1 MDLGLLVV
9 RVIVGVLFF
18 GHGAQKLF
26 GWYGGYGLE
35 GTGGYFEQLGF
46 PNGKV
51 QAAVAGLAEA
61 GGGILLALG
70 LLTPLALV
78 MLTSVMLVAVIKA
91 HLSKGIWAS
100 NGGYEYNLVL
110 VATVFAVTGVG
121 AGKWSLDHALSLNV
135 AGTGWALGALGVGLL
150 GGALA
155 LAQTRLAPAR
165 KQPTEPTPA

>member
-35 GTGGYFEQLGF
+35 GTGGFFEQLGF
-46 PNGKV
+46 PKGKL
-51 QAAVAGLAEA
+51 QAAFAGLAEA
-61 GGGILLALG
+61 GGGILFALG

-78 MLTSVMLVAVIKA
+78 LLSSVMLVAVIKA

-150 GGALA
+150 GGVLA
-155 LAQTRLAPAR
+155 LAQTRLAPSR
-165 KQPTEPTPA
+165 TQPTEPTPA